1 MAKQSARSKAK
12 DSLISSRPG
21 GDGHQVH
28 NQILLA
34 LPRNER
40 ERLLPKLELVRLQSR
55 LILHEVGETLQS
67 AYFCNT
73 GLISILSVFPDGKSV
88 EVGLVGKEG
97 FVGSARVRYA
107 GADAAAVFPDHGDA
121 GDPDCS
127 LQPAP

>member
-12 DSLISSRPG
+12 HSLISSRPG

-40 ERLLPKLELVRLQSR
+40 ERLLPKLEFVRLQSR
-55 LILHEVGETLQS
+55 LILHEVGDTLRS

-73 GLISILSVFPDGKSV
+73 GLISILACFRTERASRWD
-88 EVGLVGKEG
+88 L
-97 FVGSARVRYA
+97 SARKV
-107 GADAAAVFPDHGDA
+107 
-121 GDPDCS
+121 
-127 LQPAP
+127 L